1 MGTQRF
7 LLLAVLL
14 LLAAVAFYWA
24 GDAGDWLFAQ
34 IKSHQVQVAAFV
46 EREPLLAGVA
56 YAALFVAATSL
67 SVPVATVLTIG
78 AGAVFGFVEAFV
90 LTLLA
95 GATGATLAMLLARY
109 GFRDLV
115 EARWPAWAGRIN
127 RGIERDG
134 AFYLLSL
141 RMAPMPPF
149 FVLNAVMGLTRM
161 PARQFFLVTLVGV
174 APLDAVFVN
183 AGHVLGKLDR
193 PEDALDPQL
202 VGALAL
208 IGIAPLALRAGL
220 RRWRKRREQ
229 ERKDTA

>member
-1 MGTQRF
+1 MGTRRL
-7 LLLAVLL
+7 LLLAVIL
-14 LLAAVAFYWA
+14 LLAAVALYRA
-24 GDAGDWLFAQ
+24 GDAGAWLFAQ
-34 IKSHQVQVAAFV
+34 LKVHQVQVAAFA
-46 EREPLLAGVA
+46 EREPWLAGAA

-78 AGAVFGFVEAFV
+78 AGAVFGFAEALV
-90 LTLLA
+90 LTVLA
-95 GATGATLAMLLARY
+95 GATGATLGMLLARY

-115 EARWPAWAGRIN
+115 EAHWPAWVERIN

-141 RMAPMPPF
+141 RLAPVPPF

-161 PARQFFLVTLVGV
+161 PARTFFLVTLVGV
-174 APLDAVFVN
+174 APLDVVFVN
-183 AGHVLGKLDR
+183 AGHALGKLEN

-208 IGIAPLALRAGL
+208 IGIAPLALRTGL
-220 RRWRKRREQ
+220 RRWRKWRERAQ
-229 ERKDTA
+229 RDTP